1 MSSSNNSDI
10 SLLYVGQPRSALKEF
25 SALLNIDGA
34 IFDTSSIGKSI
45 ERTADESFIDF
56 PPCDLALVLIN
67 AQEGV
72 SQQLAQWWS
81 AAREKQ
87 IPRLIVVT
95 DIDNGEIDF
104 DDIVLIAN
112 RILDPVLTPYL
123 VLHGENGEPTGIISL
138 ETLET
143 TDYSTTPPTR
153 SPAENDLV
161 ELVND
166 FRTEFF
172 AHRDEFGEAGFADGL
187 LFPAIPYISK
197 FGIGRAE
204 ITSYLNSITPT
215 L

>member
-1 MSSSNNSDI
+1 VSSSNNSDI

-25 SALLNIDGA
+25 SALLNIDGE
-34 IFDTSSIGKSI
+34 IFDTSSIG
-45 ERTADESFIDF
+45 RTADENLIDF

-72 SQQLAQWWS
+72 SPQLAQWWS

>member
-25 SALLNIDGA
+25 SALLNIDGE

-72 SQQLAQWWS
+72 SPQLAQWWS

-153 SPAENDLV
+153 SPADNDLV

-172 AHRDEFGEAGFADGL
+172 AHREEFGEAGFADGL
-187 LFPAIPYISK
+187 LFPAIPYIKK

-204 ITSYLNSITPT
+204 ITSYLKSITPT
-215 L
+215 R

>member
-25 SALLNIDGA
+25 SALLNIDGE
-34 IFDTSSIGKSI
+34 IFDTSSIG
-45 ERTADESFIDF
+45 RTTDENLINF

-72 SQQLAQWWS
+72 SQHLAQWWS

-95 DIDNGEIDF
+95 DIDSGEIDF

-153 SPAENDLV
+153 SLAENDLV

-204 ITSYLNSITPT
+204 IISYLNSITPT

>member
-25 SALLNIDGA
+25 SALLNIDGE
-34 IFDTSSIGKSI
+34 IFDTSSIG
-45 ERTADESFIDF
+45 RTADENLIDF
-56 PPCDLALVLIN
+56 PACDLALVLIN

-72 SQQLAQWWS
+72 SPQLAQWWS

-112 RILDPVLTPYL
+112 RVLDPVLTPYL

-143 TDYSTTPPTR
+143 IDYSTTPPTR
-153 SPAENDLV
+153 SLAENDLV

-204 ITSYLNSITPT
+204 IISYFNSITPT

>member
-25 SALLNIDGA
+25 SALLNIDGE
-34 IFDTSSIGKSI
+34 IFDTSSIG
-45 ERTADESFIDF
+45 RTADENLIDF
-56 PPCDLALVLIN
+56 PACDLALVLIN

-72 SQQLAQWWS
+72 SQHLAQWWS

-95 DIDNGEIDF
+95 DIDSGEIDF

-172 AHRDEFGEAGFADGL
+172 AHRDEFGEGGFADGL

-204 ITSYLNSITPT
+204 ITSYFNSITPT

>member
-25 SALLNIDGA
+25 SALLNIDGE
-34 IFDTSSIGKSI
+34 IFDTSSTG
-45 ERTADESFIDF
+45 RTSGENSIDF

-95 DIDNGEIDF
+95 DIDSGEIDF

-138 ETLET
+138 ESLET

-153 SPAENDLV
+153 SPAEHDLV

-172 AHRDEFGEAGFADGL
+172 TQRDEFGEAGFADGL

-215 L
+215 P

>member
-25 SALLNIDGA
+25 SALLNIDGE
-34 IFDTSSIGKSI
+34 IFDTSSIG
-45 ERTADESFIDF
+45 RRADENLIDF
-56 PPCDLALVLIN
+56 PACDLALVLIN

-81 AAREKQ
+81 VAREKQ

-123 VLHGENGEPTGIISL
+123 VLHGENGEATGIISL
-138 ETLET
+138 ESLET
-143 TDYSTTPPTR
+143 PDYSTTPPTR

-172 AHRDEFGEAGFADGL
+172 AHRDEFGDAGFADGL

-204 ITSYLNSITPT
+204 ITSYLKLITPT
-215 L
+215 R

>member
-1 MSSSNNSDI
+1 MSTPNNSDI

-25 SALLNIDGA
+25 SALLNIDGEF
-34 IFDTSSIGKSI
+34 FDTSSFETQSEVNLSEI
-45 ERTADESFIDF
+45 
-56 PPCDLALVLIN
+56 PPCDLAIVVIN

-81 AAREKQ
+81 VAREKQ

-123 VLHGENGEPTGIISL
+123 VLHGENGEATGIISL
-138 ETLET
+138 ESLET

-172 AHRDEFGEAGFADGL
+172 AHRDEFGDAGFADGL

-204 ITSYLNSITPT
+204 ITSYLKLITPT
-215 L
+215 R

>member
-25 SALLNIDGA
+25 SALLNIDGE
-34 IFDTSSIGKSI
+34 IFDTSSIGK
-45 ERTADESFIDF
+45 TADENLIDF
-56 PPCDLALVLIN
+56 PACDLALVLIN

-204 ITSYLNSITPT
+204 IISYLNLITPT
-215 L
+215 P

>member
-25 SALLNIDGA
+25 SALLNIDGE
-34 IFDTSSIGKSI
+34 IFDTSSIG
-45 ERTADESFIDF
+45 RRADENLIDF
-56 PPCDLALVLIN
+56 PACDLALVLIN

-72 SQQLAQWWS
+72 SQHLAQWWS

-95 DIDNGEIDF
+95 DIDSGEIDF

-153 SPAENDLV
+153 SPADNDLV
-161 ELVND
+161 ELVNE

-204 ITSYLNSITPT
+204 ITSYFNSITPT

>member
-25 SALLNIDGA
+25 SALLNIDGE
-34 IFDTSSIGKSI
+34 IFDTSSIG
-45 ERTADESFIDF
+45 RTADENLIDV
-56 PPCDLALVLIN
+56 PACDLALVLIN

-72 SQQLAQWWS
+72 SQHLAQWWS

-95 DIDNGEIDF
+95 DIDSGEIDF

-138 ETLET
+138 ESLET

-153 SPAENDLV
+153 SPADNDLV

-166 FRTEFF
+166 FRTEYF
-172 AHRDEFGEAGFADGL
+172 AHRDEFGEGGFADGL

-204 ITSYLNSITPT
+204 ITSYFNSITPT

>member
-25 SALLNIDGA
+25 SALLNIDGE
-34 IFDTSSIGKSI
+34 IFDTSSIG
-45 ERTADESFIDF
+45 RTADENLIDF
-56 PPCDLALVLIN
+56 PACDLALVLIN

-72 SQQLAQWWS
+72 SPQLAQWWS

-138 ETLET
+138 ESLET

-204 ITSYLNSITPT
+204 ITSYFNLITPT
-215 L
+215 P

>member
-25 SALLNIDGA
+25 SALLNIDGE
-34 IFDTSSIGKSI
+34 IFDTSSIG
-45 ERTADESFIDF
+45 RRADENLIDF
-56 PPCDLALVLIN
+56 PACDLALVLIN

-72 SQQLAQWWS
+72 SQHLAQWWS

-95 DIDNGEIDF
+95 DIDSGEIDF

-143 TDYSTTPPTR
+143 TDYSTTPPTC
-153 SPAENDLV
+153 SPADNDLV
-161 ELVND
+161 ELVNE

-204 ITSYLNSITPT
+204 ITSYFNSITPT
-215 L
+215 R

>member
-1 MSSSNNSDI
+1 MSTPNNSDI

-25 SALLNIDGA
+25 SALLGIDGEF
-34 IFDTSSIGKSI
+34 FDTSSFETQSEVNLSEI
-45 ERTADESFIDF
+45 
-56 PPCDLALVLIN
+56 PPCDLALVVIN

-72 SQQLAQWWS
+72 SQQLEQWWS
-81 AAREKQ
+81 VAREKQ

-123 VLHGENGEPTGIISL
+123 VLHGENGEATGIISL

-143 TDYSTTPPTR
+143 TDYSTTPPTH
-153 SPAENDLV
+153 SPAEPDLV

-172 AHRDEFGEAGFADGL
+172 SHRDEFGDAGFADGL

-204 ITSYLNSITPT
+204 ITSYLKLITPT
-215 L
+215 R

>member
-1 MSSSNNSDI
+1 MSSSNNRDI

-25 SALLNIDGA
+25 SALLNIYGE
-34 IFDTSSIGKSI
+34 IFDTASIG
-45 ERTADESFIDF
+45 RTADENLIDF
-56 PPCDLALVLIN
+56 PPCDVALVLIN

-95 DIDNGEIDF
+95 DIDSGEIDF

-112 RILDPVLTPYL
+112 RILDPVLTPFL

-153 SPAENDLV
+153 SPADNDLV
-161 ELVND
+161 ED
-166 FRTEFF
+166 RKST
-172 AHRDEFGEAGFADGL
+172 R
-187 LFPAIPYISK
+187 
-197 FGIGRAE
+197 
-204 ITSYLNSITPT
+204 LNSSHSSVSRMPSSA
-215 L
+215 

>member
-45 ERTADESFIDF
+45 ERTADETFIDF

-72 SQQLAQWWS
+72 SPQLAQWWS

-138 ETLET
+138 ESLET

-197 FGIGRAE
+197 FRIGRAE
-204 ITSYLNSITPT
+204 ITSYLNLITPT